1 MPLPTGELTYSH
13 PRVNLAPSRG
23 KYKVYIIDEVHMLTP
38 EAFNALLKT
47 LEEPPEKVV
56 FILCT
61 TNPEKLPE
69 TILSRC
75 VRINFNKATD
85 KEIMSALKKAAE
97 GEKLAVEEGVLKKL
111 SGLLMAV
118 SRRAKILGRAFFL
131 GPKIEE
137 RMVKKMASSD
147 SLPASLL
154 IFWRQENFGRAAMI
168 EKLASV

>member
-1 MPLPTGELTYSH
+1 MQGNFLDVLEIDAASNRGIDDIRDLKEK
-13 PRVNLAPSRG
+13 VNLAPSRG

-85 KEIMSALKKAAE
+85 EEIMSALKKAAE
-97 GEKLAVEEGVLKKL
+97 GEKLAVEEGVLEEIVRLADGSFATRKKFWKSFL
-111 SGLLMAV
+111 
-118 SRRAKILGRAFFL
+118 L
-131 GPKIEE
+131 GPKIEA
-137 RMVKKMASSD
+137 RMVKK
-147 SLPASLL
+147 
-154 IFWRQENFGRAAMI
+154 
-168 EKLASV
+168 